1 MMHKK
6 KKDTLTVVMVT
17 VIGILL
23 FLILVAAVLLF
34 VRPMIH
40 DGLHGRVVEK
50 KLTLGKRYLSEMEY
64 ENAVTVLL
72 DVVRIDKKN
81 TEAYVGLGDA
91 YSGLGEWE
99 EAAESYDEAVRT
111 VVDRVLDGNTESG
124 EMADTLVREE
134 VMRKADLDDSR
145 QEYIREKELAAI
157 NVSVDKTD
165 GTEIVDSVTE
175 TSVNYADPTPKMI
188 IQLVEKRNSATEK
201 VIEEIEK
208 NGGSLSPYQEYI
220 DWSEQHPRR
229 GDHEIGDDSGSPYV
243 EVIENLIDEYGTL
256 RIAETDDDWDE
267 ADGLCYLQLIDF
279 TKDGVDELFAV
290 CKNEGDDHYTGY
302 IYTLMNNEAKEI
314 YRNDAIE
321 YNLYGASDIVYMG
334 YLDDTG
340 YIFGTGEVDEF
351 TWDMT
356 YFWYQDEEF
365 KPVYHQKGHLRGDE
379 GEEVIEEESIKI
391 DILDDEHNERF
402 WDSASEITLRY
413 ENTLGRDFSVINE
426 LQNAIDNTIRKMA
439 VDPGSLPL
447 SISLPEKRIEEISI
461 PAIYNC
467 IEKNL
472 DQWTPDSDDHET
484 FWDLA
489 CFYCNFTDWINTQEY
504 PRMGENGYYNL
515 IPSDLLKNAG
525 FALYPDFDGTLPP
538 IDEGIW
544 RAQQSDLDT
553 VGITI
558 GDSSVITLEIRNSK
572 GNDDGSVDI
581 EYDVYYN
588 SENSYAGDFIV
599 HYAPNPNY
607 ARIDGYATYFYTI
620 SGVERKDGESSAAD
634 APASDDS
641 WKNAYAEYLES
652 DPELDEDYSYN
663 ASKCGF
669 IYLDADDIPEMFIHY
684 GIEASGTRI
693 LSYKN
698 GEVVDF
704 LFSRLYGIQYLEREG
719 LVYNVVG
726 HMGVAADTIVYLD
739 DDGFHSLG
747 SGSRFAGEE
756 ISDYIRFEWEG
767 EEVSEEKYM
776 NEIKSLFD
784 VDRAKTWTDYEGEII
799 YSRDEMCDYLRS

>member
-1 MMHKK
+1 MHKK
-6 KKDTLTVVMVT
+6 KKDTFAVLIVT

-23 FLILVAAVLLF
+23 FLIIAAAVLLF

-40 DGLHGRVVEK
+40 DRFQGRAVER

-64 ENAVTVLL
+64 EKAVTVLS
-72 DVVRIDKKN
+72 DVVGIDDKN
-81 TEAYVGLGDA
+81 TEAYVALGDA
-91 YSGLGEWE
+91 YSGLGKWD
-99 EAAESYDEAVRT
+99 EAAESYDDAVQT
-111 VVDRVLDGNTESG
+111 VVDRVLDGNTESR
-124 EMADTLVREE
+124 EMGDTLVREE
-134 VMRKADLDDSR
+134 VMRKADLDDRR

-157 NVSVDKTD
+157 NISVDNTE
-165 GTEIVDSVTE
+165 GTAIVDSVTE
-175 TSVNYADPTPKMI
+175 TSGNYAEPTPKVI

-201 VIEEIEK
+201 AIEEIEK
-208 NGGSLSPYQEYI
+208 NGGSLSPYQDYI
-220 DWSEQHPRR
+220 DWSEQYPHSD
-229 GDHEIGDDSGSPYV
+229 DHEAGDDSGSPYV

-256 RIAETDDDWDE
+256 RISETDDNWDE

-290 CKNEGDDHYTGY
+290 CKNEGDNHYTGY
-302 IYTLMNNEAKEI
+302 IYTLMNNKAKEI

-321 YNLYGASDIVYMG
+321 YNLYLASDIVYIG

-340 YIFGTGEVDEF
+340 YIFGTGGEDDS

-356 YFWYQDEEF
+356 FFWYRDEEF
-365 KPVYHQKGHLRGDE
+365 KPVYHQKGHLGGDE
-379 GEEVIEEESIKI
+379 GEVVIEEESITV
-391 DILDDEHNERF
+391 DILDDEHNFKF

-413 ENTLGRDFSVINE
+413 ESDFGRDFSVFNE
-426 LQNAIDNTIRKMA
+426 LQNAIDNTFRKMA

-447 SISLPEKRIEEISI
+447 SISLPAKRVEEISI

-467 IEKNL
+467 IEKHIDL
-472 DQWTPDSDDHET
+472 WTPDSGDYET

-489 CFYCNFTDWINTQEY
+489 CFYCSGTDWINTQEY
-504 PRMGENGYYNL
+504 PRMGENGEYNL

-538 IDEGIW
+538 IDDGIW
-544 RAQQSDLDT
+544 RAQQSDQDT

-558 GDSSVITLEIRNSK
+558 GDTSVITLEIKNSQV
-572 GNDDGSVDI
+572 NDDGSVDI
-581 EYDVYYN
+581 EYDVYYS

-599 HYAPNPNY
+599 HYVPNPNY

-620 SGVERKDGESSAAD
+620 TGVQRKDGEGSAAD
-634 APASDDS
+634 MPASDDS

-663 ASKCGF
+663 SSKCGF

-704 LFSRLYGIQYLEREG
+704 LFSRLYGIRYLEREG

-726 HMGVAADTIVYLD
+726 HMGVATDTIVYLD

-747 SGSRFAGEE
+747 SGYRYAGEE
-756 ISDYIRFEWEG
+756 TSDYIRFEWEG
-767 EEVSEEKYM
+767 KEVSEEKYM
-776 NEIKSLFD
+776 NEIESLFE
-784 VDRAKTWTDYEGEII
+784 VESAKTWTDYEGEII